1 MRWLSTVLA
10 LGLATVASADVI
22 TLKNGRVING
32 TYLGG
37 TAKQVQIEVAG
48 KTETYDLAEVYRIEF
63 SGNAPAPA
71 DAGRPALRRAPD
83 SATDSGRPTLRR
95 APDADADSGQPTL
108 HRAPSADADSGQ
120 PTLHRAPSAD
130 ADSGQPTLRRAPG
143 ADADADSG
151 QPTSH
156 RSDSGSAGVAI
167 LKPGEEPSVS
177 SRPSAAPAPIMLPEG
192 TNFVVRM
199 IDAVDSDK
207 ATVGQTYSAALDE
220 PVAVD
225 AQTVIP
231 RGADVVVKL
240 VEAKDAGK
248 FTGRAEL
255 TLALWTVKVNGKVV
269 DVNTQTITRQSDS
282 RGQRTGTMAAGGA
295 IVGAVIGG
303 IAGGG
308 RGAAIGAGAGGAA
321 GAGAEAATKGPRVKI
336 PAETRL
342 TFVLDN
348 AVSI

>member
-1 MRWLSTVLA
+1 MRWLSTVLVLA
-10 LGLATVASADVI
+10 LVTAASADVI
-22 TLKNGRVING
+22 TLKSGRVING

-37 TAKQVQIEVAG
+37 TAHQVKVEVAG
-48 KTETYDLAEVYRIEF
+48 TVETLDVADIYRIEF
-63 SGNAPAPA
+63 SGGAPAA
-71 DAGRPALRRAPD
+71 VD
-83 SATDSGRPTLRR
+83 SDHPTLRR
-95 APDADADSGQPTL
+95 APDSGADSGAPTL
-108 HRAPSADADSGQ
+108 HRAPDTDVDSGA
-120 PTLHRAPSAD
+120 PTLHRAPD
-130 ADSGQPTLRRAPG
+130 ATSDAESSQPAPR
-143 ADADADSG
+143 
-151 QPTSH
+151 
-156 RSDSGSAGVAI
+156 RSDSGPTVAI

-177 SRPSAAPAPIMLPEG
+177 SRPSPAPPPIVLPEG

-207 ATVGQTYSAALDE
+207 VAVGQNYNAALDE
-220 PVAVD
+220 PVVID
-225 AQTVIP
+225 GRTVIP

-240 VEAKDAGK
+240 VNAKDAGK

-269 DVNTQTITRQSDS
+269 DVNTQTVTRESDS
-282 RGQRTGTMAAGGA
+282 RGQRTGAMAAGGA

-308 RGAAIGAGAGGAA
+308 KGAAIGAGAGGAA

>member
-1 MRWLSTVLA
+1 MRWLSTAVLVLA
-10 LGLATVASADVI
+10 LATAASADVI
-22 TLKNGRVING
+22 TLKSGRVING

-37 TAKQVQIEVAG
+37 TARQVKIEVAG
-48 KTETYDLAEVYRIEF
+48 AVESFDVADIYRIEF
-63 SGNAPAPA
+63 SANAPAPV
-71 DAGRPALRRAPD
+71 D
-83 SATDSGRPTLRR
+83 TGRPTLRR
-95 APDADADSGQPTL
+95 APDTDASSGAPTL
-108 HRAPSADADSGQ
+108 HRAPDADTDSGA
-120 PTLHRAPSAD
+120 PTLHRAPGAA
-130 ADSGQPTLRRAPG
+130 ADSGTPTLQRAP
-143 ADADADSG
+143 DADADYS
-151 QPTSH
+151 QPAPR
-156 RSDSGSAGVAI
+156 RSETAPTVAI

-177 SRPSAAPAPIMLPEG
+177 SRPSAAPPPIVVPEG
-192 TNFVVRM
+192 TNFVVQM

-207 ATVGQTYSAALDE
+207 VAVGQNYNAALDE
-220 PVAVD
+220 PVVVD
-225 AQTVIP
+225 GQTVIP

-240 VEAKDAGK
+240 VNAKASGT

-269 DVNTQTITRQSDS
+269 DVNTQTITRESES
-282 RGQRTGTMAAGGA
+282 RGQKTGAMAAGGA

-308 RGAAIGAGAGGAA
+308 KGAAIGAGAGGAA

>member
-1 MRWLSTVLA
+1 MRWLSTVLVLA
-10 LGLATVASADVI
+10 LATAASADVI
-22 TLKNGRVING
+22 TLKSGRVING

-37 TAKQVQIEVAG
+37 TAQQVKIQVAG
-48 KTETYDLAEVYRIEF
+48 SVETVDTADIYRIEF
-63 SGNAPAPA
+63 PGNTPAPA
-71 DAGRPALRRAPD
+71 DPDRPALRRAPD
-83 SATDSGRPTLRR
+83 AAADSGRPTLRR
-95 APDADADSGQPTL
+95 APDAA
-108 HRAPSADADSGQ
+108 
-120 PTLHRAPSAD
+120 
-130 ADSGQPTLRRAPG
+130 ADSGQPTLRRAP
-143 ADADADSG
+143 DADADSASSA
-151 QPTSH
+151 PR
-156 RSDSGSAGVAI
+156 RSDSGNTVAI

-207 ATVGQTYSAALDE
+207 VTVGQTYSAALDE
-220 PVAVD
+220 PVMIDGQA
-225 AQTVIP
+225 AIP

-240 VEAKDAGK
+240 VEAKESGK

-269 DVNTQTITRQSDS
+269 DVNTQTITRESES
-282 RGQRTGTMAAGGA
+282 KGQKTGAMAAGGA

-308 RGAAIGAGAGGAA
+308 KGAAIGAGAGGAA

>member
-1 MRWLSTVLA
+1 MRWLSTVLVLA
-10 LGLATVASADVI
+10 LATAASADVI
-22 TLKNGRVING
+22 TLKSGRVING
-32 TYLGG
+32 TYVGG
-37 TAKQVQIEVAG
+37 TAHQVQIEVAG
-48 KTETYDLAEVYRIEF
+48 TVQTFDVADVYRIEF
-63 SGNAPAPA
+63 SGNAPAPV
-71 DAGRPALRRAPD
+71 DPDRPALRRAPD
-83 SATDSGRPTLRR
+83 SADSGRPTLRR

-108 HRAPSADADSGQ
+108 HRAPDAGADSGQ
-120 PTLHRAPSAD
+120 PTLHRAP
-130 ADSGQPTLRRAPG
+130 
-143 ADADADSG
+143 DADADSG
-151 QPTSH
+151 QPTPR
-156 RSDSGSAGVAI
+156 RSDSGNTVAI

-177 SRPSAAPAPIMLPEG
+177 SRPSAAPAQIMLPEG

-207 ATVGQTYSAALDE
+207 VTVGQNYSAALDE
-220 PVAVD
+220 PVAID
-225 AQTVIP
+225 GQTAIP

-240 VEAKDAGK
+240 VEAKNSGK

-255 TLALWTVKVNGKVV
+255 TLALWTVKVNGKEV

-308 RGAAIGAGAGGAA
+308 KGAAIGAGAGGAA

-348 AVSI
+348 AVSL

>member
-1 MRWLSTVLA
+1 MRWLSTVLVLA
-10 LGLATVASADVI
+10 LATAASADVI
-22 TLKNGRVING
+22 TLKSGRVING
-32 TYLGG
+32 TYVGG
-37 TAKQVQIEVAG
+37 TAHQVQIEVAG
-48 KTETYDLAEVYRIEF
+48 TVQTFDVADVYRIEF
-63 SGNAPAPA
+63 SGNAPAPV
-71 DAGRPALRRAPD
+71 DPDRPALRRAPD
-83 SATDSGRPTLRR
+83 SADSGRPTLRR

-108 HRAPSADADSGQ
+108 HRAPDAGADSGQ
-120 PTLHRAPSAD
+120 PTLHRAP
-130 ADSGQPTLRRAPG
+130 
-143 ADADADSG
+143 DADADSG
-151 QPTSH
+151 QPTPR
-156 RSDSGSAGVAI
+156 RSDSGNTVAI

-177 SRPSAAPAPIMLPEG
+177 SRPSAAPAQIMLPEG

-207 ATVGQTYSAALDE
+207 ATVGQTYTAALDE
-220 PVAVD
+220 PVAID
-225 AQTVIP
+225 GQTAIP

-240 VEAKDAGK
+240 VNAKDAGK

-269 DVNTQTITRQSDS
+269 DVNTQTITRQGDS
-282 RGQRTGTMAAGGA
+282 RGQRTGTMVAGGA

-308 RGAAIGAGAGGAA
+308 KGAAIGAGAGGAA

>member
-1 MRWLSTVLA
+1 MRWLSTVLVLA
-10 LGLATVASADVI
+10 LATAASADVI
-22 TLKNGRVING
+22 TLKSGRVING

-37 TAKQVQIEVAG
+37 TAQQVKIQVAG
-48 KTETYDLAEVYRIEF
+48 TVETIDVADIYRIEF
-63 SGNAPAPA
+63 PGNTPAPA
-71 DAGRPALRRAPD
+71 DPDRPALRRTPD
-83 SATDSGRPTLRR
+83 AAADSGRPTLRRAPDAAADSGQPTLRR

-108 HRAPSADADSGQ
+108 
-120 PTLHRAPSAD
+120 
-130 ADSGQPTLRRAPG
+130 RRAP
-143 ADADADSG
+143 DADADSASST
-151 QPTSH
+151 P
-156 RSDSGSAGVAI
+156 RRNDSGNTVAI

-207 ATVGQTYSAALDE
+207 VTVGQTYSAALDE
-220 PVAVD
+220 PVMID
-225 AQTVIP
+225 GQTAIQ

-240 VEAKDAGK
+240 VEAKESGK

-269 DVNTQTITRQSDS
+269 DVNTQTITRESDS
-282 RGQRTGTMAAGGA
+282 RGQKTGAMAAGGA

-308 RGAAIGAGAGGAA
+308 KGAAIGAGAGGAA

>member
-1 MRWLSTVLA
+1 MRWLSTVLVLA
-10 LGLATVASADVI
+10 LATAASADVI
-22 TLKNGRVING
+22 TLKSGRVING

-37 TAKQVQIEVAG
+37 TAKQVRVEVAG
-48 KTETYDLAEVYRIEF
+48 AIETYDVADVYRIEF
-63 SGNAPAPA
+63 SGNAPPPV
-71 DAGRPALRRAPD
+71 DPDRPALRRAPD
-83 SATDSGRPTLRR
+83 AADSGKPTLRR

-108 HRAPSADADSGQ
+108 HRAPGADADADSGQ
-120 PTLHRAPSAD
+120 PTLHRAP
-130 ADSGQPTLRRAPG
+130 G
-143 ADADADSG
+143 ADADADSS
-151 QPTSH
+151 QPAP
-156 RSDSGSAGVAI
+156 RRADSGTSVAI

-177 SRPSAAPAPIMLPEG
+177 SRPTVVPAPAPIVLPEG

-199 IDAVDSDK
+199 IDAVDSEK
-207 ATVGQTYSAALDE
+207 VSVGQNYVAALDE
-220 PVAVD
+220 AVVVD

-240 VEAKDAGK
+240 VNAKDAGK

-269 DVNTQTITRQSDS
+269 DVNTQTITRQSES
-282 RGQRTGTMAAGGA
+282 RGQKTGTMAAGGA

-308 RGAAIGAGAGGAA
+308 KGAAIGAGAGGAA
-321 GAGAEAATKGPRVKI
+321 GAGAEAVTKGPRVKI

-342 TFVLDN
+342 TFVLDSS
-348 AVSI
+348 VSI

>member
-1 MRWLSTVLA
+1 MRWLSTVLVLA
-10 LGLATVASADVI
+10 LATAASADVI
-22 TLKNGRVING
+22 TLKSGRVING

-37 TAKQVQIEVAG
+37 TAQQVKIQVAG
-48 KTETYDLAEVYRIEF
+48 AVETIDVADIYRIEF
-63 SGNAPAPA
+63 PGNTPAPV
-71 DAGRPALRRAPD
+71 DPDRPALRRAPD
-83 SATDSGRPTLRR
+83 SAADSGRPTLRRAPDADASSGQPTLRR

-108 HRAPSADADSGQ
+108 
-120 PTLHRAPSAD
+120 
-130 ADSGQPTLRRAPG
+130 RRAP
-143 ADADADSG
+143 DADADSASST
-151 QPTSH
+151 PR
-156 RSDSGSAGVAI
+156 RSDSGNTVAI

-207 ATVGQTYSAALDE
+207 VTVGQNYSAALDE
-220 PVAVD
+220 PVMID
-225 AQTVIP
+225 GQTAIP

-240 VEAKDAGK
+240 VNAKDSGK
-248 FTGRAEL
+248 FSGRAEL

-269 DVNTQTITRQSDS
+269 DVNTQTITRESDS
-282 RGQRTGTMAAGGA
+282 RGQKTGTMAAGGA

-303 IAGGG
+303 LAGGG
-308 RGAAIGAGAGGAA
+308 KGAAIGAGAGGAA

-348 AVSI
+348 AVGI